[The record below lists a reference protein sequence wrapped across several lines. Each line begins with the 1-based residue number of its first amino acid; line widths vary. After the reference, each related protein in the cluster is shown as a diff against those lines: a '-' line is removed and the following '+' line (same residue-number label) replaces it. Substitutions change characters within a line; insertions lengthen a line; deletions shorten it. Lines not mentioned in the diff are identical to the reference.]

1 MRSVQKSADAERV
14 LHKTIRYWGVLWRG
28 VSQLPRCATILYRN
42 AVDMSIEAIERHR
55 VSLLASESGSPT
67 HILFN
72 ATTFTNNA
80 G

>member
-1 MRSVQKSADAERV
+1 
-14 LHKTIRYWGVLWRG
+14 

-42 AVDMSIEAIERHR
+42 AADVGIEAIERHQ

-67 HILFN
+67 NILAN
-72 ATTFTNNA
+72 AMTFMNNA